1 MISPERMEEL
11 DRAWNDSAL
20 WDEEDYLDW
29 FLDLTQEEQDLIAE
43 WDRRYELGVARLA
56 AEILAAEERRK
67 QQQP

>member
-11 DRAWNDSAL
+11 DQAWNDSAT
-20 WDEEDYLDW
+20 WDDEEYMDW
-29 FLDLTQEEQDLIAE
+29 FLDLTQEEQYLIAE
-43 WDRRYELGVARLA
+43 WDRRYELGVARLC